1 MSDSRPTVL
10 IVDDEPLSLETMARI
25 LDERFEVRSALNAEQ
40 AERILAE
47 DWVQVVVSD
56 QRMPGTTG
64 VELLAMV
71 RERWPDV
78 VRIIISGYT
87 DAEDI
92 IDGINRAGIYQY
104 ITKPWHPDN
113 LLLTVDNACRLYQ
126 LQRENERLA
135 LENRMSAASLER
147 RLSNQRTQV
156 RRNFRLEAVVRGPNS
171 PLHAICDQLARI
183 APYDIPVL
191 LTGESGTGKELFAR
205 ALHYNS
211 LRAEQPFVAEN
222 CGALPDQLLESELF
236 GHRRGAFT
244 GAVSD
249 RVGLFEQ
256 ADGGTLFLDE
266 IGDVSPAFQVKLL
279 RVLQEGEIRP
289 LGSNQRRHIDVRVV
303 AATNRDL
310 DQAMAE
316 GRFRADLY
324 YRLAGV
330 TLRLPPLRERP
341 GDIAPICERLLAN
354 AATAFGVARPEL
366 SDAVLAQLERY
377 HWPGNV
383 RELTNEIQRLL
394 VLSGGR
400 KTLGVADLSPGVR
413 AATTA
418 RSSTAVRPVISA
430 TAAITAARCAM
441 PADESAD
448 ESADGPAGGPLPAER
463 GLAESVSVDDAPADS
478 AQADCTSAKRVS
490 AEFAAADSATPTS
503 VSALGALS
511 LKDSVELLERQILSE
526 TLERCGWN
534 KSRAAEVLGL
544 SRVGL
549 NNKLARYRLDRE
561 TRAT

>member
-1 MSDSRPTVL
+1 MADSRPTVL
-10 IVDDEPLSLETMARI
+10 LVDDEPLSLETMTRI
-25 LDERFEVRSALNAEQ
+25 LDERFDVRSALDAEQ
-40 AERILAE
+40 AERILTE
-47 DWVQVVVSD
+47 EWVQVVVSD

-64 VELLAMV
+64 VELLAIV

-104 ITKPWHPDN
+104 ITKPWHPEN
-113 LLLTVDNACRLYQ
+113 LLLTLDNACRLYQ

-147 RLSNQRTQV
+147 RLSQQRKQV
-156 RRNFRLEAVVRGPNS
+156 RRNFRLDAVVRGPNS
-171 PLHAICDQLARI
+171 PLHAVCDQLARV

-211 LRAEQPFVAEN
+211 LRAERPFVAEN

-244 GAVSD
+244 GAVAD

-256 ADGGTLFLDE
+256 ADGGTIFLDE

-289 LGSNQRRHIDVRVV
+289 LGTNQSRRIDVRVV

-310 DQAMAE
+310 DQAMAD
-316 GRFRADLY
+316 GCFRPDLY

-330 TLRLPPLRERP
+330 TLQLPPLRERP
-341 GDIAPICERLLAN
+341 MDIAPLCERLIEN
-354 AATAFGVARPEL
+354 TAAAFGIAQPEL
-366 SDAVLAQLERY
+366 TEAALAQLEHY
-377 HWPGNV
+377 PWPGNV
-383 RELTNEIQRLL
+383 RELANEIQRLL
-394 VLSGGR
+394 VLGNGR
-400 KTLGVADLSPGVR
+400 PRLGVDELSPRIRGASAGEAGMVPPNASSC
-413 AATTA
+413 AAQDEVT
-418 RSSTAVRPVISA
+418 V
-430 TAAITAARCAM
+430 TAA
-441 PADESAD
+441 
-448 ESADGPAGGPLPAER
+448 
-463 GLAESVSVDDAPADS
+463 
-478 AQADCTSAKRVS
+478 
-490 AEFAAADSATPTS
+490 
-503 VSALGALS
+503 ALS
-511 LKDSVELLERQILSE
+511 LKDRVEQLERQILCE
-526 TLERCGWN
+526 TLEQCGWN
-534 KSRAAEVLGL
+534 KSRAAQMLDL

-549 NNKLARYRLDRE
+549 NKKLERYRLKQ
-561 TRAT
+561 TAG